1 MTAACQQDIQASE
14 EETNFTSA
22 RDVVV
27 TTNQIQHPITYDQ
40 FDLCSMAEGD
50 TLKMLKLPTLQ
61 LVCEGLGLDVPQ
73 PPVRRRAPYMELLKD
88 EELFLCKNEQTLQS
102 TRTVLRPVYK
112 KRVYHISR
120 VILIKIARVYEQ
132 NQILMLSSLSSTHNF
147 FLILE
152 HI

>member
-1 MTAACQQDIQASE
+1 MRHARGADCLRLFQSSEFLTASQIASCFLHLNAAACQQHMDDLDIQAS

-22 RDVVV
+22 RDAAV
-27 TTNQIQHPITYDQ
+27 TTNQIQHSITYDQ

-88 EELFLCKNEQTLQS
+88 KELFLCKNELTLQS
-102 TRTVLRPVYK
+102 TRTVLRPV
-112 KRVYHISR
+112 
-120 VILIKIARVYEQ
+120 
-132 NQILMLSSLSSTHNF
+132 
-147 FLILE
+147 
-152 HI
+152 